1 MLLPCVHSAEHPGKT
16 PLCPGKHTCSRLQ
29 VLDGVVAAAVDD
41 AGGEDETLL
50 TEQRALEPQ
59 NAMELQ
65 LGLLQA
71 RLLVAPFITESEG
84 YPFTECSPS
93 LRQPGAAE
101 RHGTATGVSAGAPS
115 VAHAFTETMQ
125 SEDTR

>member
-1 MLLPCVHSAEHPGKT
+1 VTPGVTFDYGVSGKVSLPCVHGAEHSGKP
-16 PLCPGKHTCSRLQ
+16 PLWPDGHQVLAVQ

-59 NAMELQ
+59 NASELH

-71 RLLVAPFITESEG
+71 RHS
-84 YPFTECSPS
+84 
-93 LRQPGAAE
+93 
-101 RHGTATGVSAGAPS
+101 
-115 VAHAFTETMQ
+115 
-125 SEDTR
+125 